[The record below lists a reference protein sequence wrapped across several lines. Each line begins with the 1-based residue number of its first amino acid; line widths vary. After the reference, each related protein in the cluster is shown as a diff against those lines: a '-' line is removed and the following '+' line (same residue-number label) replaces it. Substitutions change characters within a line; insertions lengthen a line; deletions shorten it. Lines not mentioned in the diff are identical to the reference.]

1 MRTHQVDKKKCW
13 VVENQRPFSYQ
24 IIQTSDLFNI
34 NNPSLLIGRNHKKG
48 KVFVVVEK
56 VIYEL
61 FKDQLSDYFANFQ
74 IETNILQFQGGEGNK
89 SIDSFI
95 KIFSELNKFQI
106 NRRNEPIIALGGGV
120 LIDIVGFVA
129 SCFRRGVPHVR
140 VPTNLMGY
148 IDAAIGI
155 KTGINFNNEKNRMG
169 SFEPPTAV
177 ILDTQFFQSLDLRQI
192 VNACGEI
199 VKIAVSKN
207 KDLFALL
214 EKDGRRSIEDK
225 FQNSGQ
231 QILDIAINDMLE
243 ELEPNL
249 YEENLARVV
258 DFGHTF
264 SPTIE
269 MAGVDDLLHGEA
281 VVIDIA
287 YSIFLSHCLGYLTY
301 EQCERIC
308 NLIAK
313 LDLPLWSPHVSPE
326 LLWKGLQERIY
337 HRNGQQQL
345 PIPDD
350 IGHCIFLNNVSK
362 EDVQRAYDAYMNY
375 LETTTKFRED
385 AK

>member
-192 VNACGEI
+192 VNSY
-199 VKIAVSKN
+199 V
-207 KDLFALL
+207 
-214 EKDGRRSIEDK
+214 
-225 FQNSGQ
+225 
-231 QILDIAINDMLE
+231 
-243 ELEPNL
+243 
-249 YEENLARVV
+249 
-258 DFGHTF
+258 
-264 SPTIE
+264 
-269 MAGVDDLLHGEA
+269 
-281 VVIDIA
+281 
-287 YSIFLSHCLGYLTY
+287 
-301 EQCERIC
+301 
-308 NLIAK
+308 
-313 LDLPLWSPHVSPE
+313 
-326 LLWKGLQERIY
+326 
-337 HRNGQQQL
+337 
-345 PIPDD
+345 
-350 IGHCIFLNNVSK
+350 
-362 EDVQRAYDAYMNY
+362 
-375 LETTTKFRED
+375 
-385 AK
+385 